1 MSTIKVDTV
10 RPVTADAS
18 LTLQGDNSGTGV
30 SGITIDSSGN
40 ATFAQT
46 ISGGT
51 LGSSVVFPANMVL
64 NVWSSSKTDTASTT
78 STSYTSTG
86 LSELSITVSNPKS
99 ASSKF
104 LISFTVYVSQS
115 TNRLQMFR
123 IMRGATPIGVGDSDG
138 SRTQA
143 TAYTGADYGAENFSE
158 RSMTCLSNSFLDS
171 PATTSSTTYS
181 LQWGAISDTD
191 GTEITINKTYDDTN
205 VATRARTISTITVME
220 IQG

>member
-1 MSTIKVDTV
+1 MPEIQLNGKTIATQTGTNE
-10 RPVTADAS
+10 PV
-18 LTLQGDNSGTGV
+18 LKNNVVMESGFSIP
-30 SGITIDSSGN
+30 SG
-40 ATFAQT
+40 
-46 ISGGT
+46 
-51 LGSSVVFPANMVL
+51 VVFPANMVL
-64 NVWSSSKTDTASTT
+64 NVWSASKTDTASTM

-99 ASSKF
+99 ESSKF

-115 TNRLQMFR
+115 TYRGQAFR

-143 TAYTGADYGAENFSE
+143 TAFTGADYGGEGFSE

-171 PATTSSTTYS
+171 PATTSSITYS
-181 LQWGAISDTD
+181 LQWGAISETD
-191 GTEITINKTYDDTN
+191 GTEITINRIYDDSDG
-205 VATRARTISTITVME
+205 ATRARTISTITVME